1 MQSPNSHRIL
11 SAYEPNH
18 VWWQFGD
25 DRFWMTEGSFLPGRH
40 VCMHLVEAN
49 ISPKYLQEKL
59 REITVREEKKLD
71 PIQENRQ

>member
-1 MQSPNSHRIL
+1 
-11 SAYEPNH
+11 
-18 VWWQFGD
+18 
-25 DRFWMTEGSFLPGRH
+25 
-40 VCMHLVEAN
+40 MHLVEAN